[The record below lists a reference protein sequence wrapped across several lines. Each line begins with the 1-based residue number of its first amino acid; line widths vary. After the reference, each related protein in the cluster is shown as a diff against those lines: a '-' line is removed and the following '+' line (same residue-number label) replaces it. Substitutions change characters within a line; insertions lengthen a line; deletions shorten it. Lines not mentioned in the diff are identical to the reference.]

1 MIDYK
6 KRFVE
11 VDEIIK
17 YLPKKD
23 LIKIPN
29 DLIDLIR
36 ENKDSKYIWK
46 YDSNKKLE
54 EQNIHKDTI
63 AILSYIN
70 MKYILEDNQKMLMK
84 NLHDCNEMK
93 SEKLKREKFN
103 PETVF
108 KKHWFF
114 TTKYHKMIKRGENT
128 MLEHIYKYVIKNI

>member
-17 YLPKKD
+17 YLPKKEFS
-23 LIKIPN
+23 KIPN

-36 ENKDSKYIWK
+36 KNKDSKYIWK

-54 EQNIHKDTI
+54 EQNIHKDAI

-84 NLHDCNEMK
+84 NLHDYNEMK

-103 PETVF
+103 PKTIF
-108 KKHWFF
+108 KK
-114 TTKYHKMIKRGENT
+114 
-128 MLEHIYKYVIKNI
+128 

>member
-23 LIKIPN
+23 LSKIPN
-29 DLIDLIR
+29 DLIHLIR
-36 ENKDSKYIWK
+36 KNKDSKYIWK
-46 YDSNKKLE
+46 YDNNKKLE

-84 NLHDCNEMK
+84 NLHDYNEMK

-103 PETVF
+103 PENIF
-108 KKHWFF
+108 KK
-114 TTKYHKMIKRGENT
+114 
-128 MLEHIYKYVIKNI
+128 

>member
-70 MKYILEDNQKMLMK
+70 TRYILDDNQKMLMK
-84 NLHDCNEMK
+84 NLHYFNEMK
-93 SEKLKREKFN
+93 SERLKREKFN
-103 PETVF
+103 PKTIF
-108 KKHWFF
+108 KKQWFSPQNIINEYIKYL
-114 TTKYHKMIKRGENT
+114 TKLKRENNKIC
-128 MLEHIYKYVIKNI
+128 MDKI

>member
-1 MIDYK
+1 MINYK

-23 LIKIPN
+23 LSKIPN
-29 DLIDLIR
+29 DLIHLIR
-36 ENKDSKYIWK
+36 KNKDSKYIWK
-46 YDSNKKLE
+46 YDNNKKLE

-84 NLHDCNEMK
+84 NLHDYNEMK

-103 PETVF
+103 PENIF
-108 KKHWFF
+108 KK
-114 TTKYHKMIKRGENT
+114 
-128 MLEHIYKYVIKNI
+128 

>member
-17 YLPKKD
+17 YLPKKEFS
-23 LIKIPN
+23 KIPN
-29 DLIDLIR
+29 ELIDLIR
-36 ENKDSKYIWK
+36 KNKDSKYIWK
-46 YDSNKKLE
+46 YDNNKKLE

-70 MKYILEDNQKMLMK
+70 MKYILEDDQKMLMK
-84 NLHDCNEMK
+84 NLHDYNEMK

-103 PETVF
+103 PEAIF
-108 KKHWFF
+108 KK
-114 TTKYHKMIKRGENT
+114 
-128 MLEHIYKYVIKNI
+128 

>member
-46 YDSNKKLE
+46 YDDNKKLE

-84 NLHDCNEMK
+84 NLHFFNEMK

-103 PETVF
+103 PKTIF
-108 KKHWFF
+108 K
-114 TTKYHKMIKRGENT
+114 NQ
-128 MLEHIYKYVIKNI
+128 

>member
-17 YLPKKD
+17 YLPKKEFS
-23 LIKIPN
+23 KIPSN
-29 DLIDLIR
+29 LIDLI
-36 ENKDSKYIWK
+36 EKNKDSKYIWK
-46 YDSNKKLE
+46 YDNNKKLE
-54 EQNIHKDTI
+54 EQNIHKDAI

-84 NLHDCNEMK
+84 NLHNYNEMK

-103 PETVF
+103 PKTIF
-108 KKHWFF
+108 K
-114 TTKYHKMIKRGENT
+114 NQ
-128 MLEHIYKYVIKNI
+128 

>member
-17 YLPKKD
+17 YLPKKE
-23 LIKIPN
+23 LSKIPK

-36 ENKDSKYIWK
+36 KNKDSEYIWK

-84 NLHDCNEMK
+84 NLHFFNEMK

-103 PETVF
+103 PENIF
-108 KKHWFF
+108 KK
-114 TTKYHKMIKRGENT
+114 
-128 MLEHIYKYVIKNI
+128 

>member
-17 YLPKKD
+17 YLPKKEFS
-23 LIKIPN
+23 KIPSN
-29 DLIDLIR
+29 LIDLI
-36 ENKDSKYIWK
+36 EKNKDSKYIWK
-46 YDSNKKLE
+46 YDNNKKLE
-54 EQNIHKDTI
+54 EQNIHKDAI

-84 NLHDCNEMK
+84 NLHNYNEMK

-103 PETVF
+103 PKTIF
-108 KKHWFF
+108 KK
-114 TTKYHKMIKRGENT
+114 
-128 MLEHIYKYVIKNI
+128 

>member
-17 YLPKKD
+17 YLPKKE
-23 LIKIPN
+23 LSKIPK

-36 ENKDSKYIWK
+36 KNKDSKYIWK

-70 MKYILEDNQKMLMK
+70 TKYILEGNQKMLMK
-84 NLHDCNEMK
+84 NLHDYNEMK
-93 SEKLKREKFN
+93 SEKIKREKFN
-103 PETVF
+103 PKTIF
-108 KKHWFF
+108 KK
-114 TTKYHKMIKRGENT
+114 
-128 MLEHIYKYVIKNI
+128 

>member
-17 YLPKKD
+17 YLPKKEFS
-23 LIKIPN
+23 KIPSN
-29 DLIDLIR
+29 LIDLI
-36 ENKDSKYIWK
+36 EKNKDSKYIWK
-46 YDSNKKLE
+46 YDNNKKLE

-84 NLHDCNEMK
+84 NLHFFNEMK

-103 PETVF
+103 PENIF
-108 KKHWFF
+108 KK
-114 TTKYHKMIKRGENT
+114 
-128 MLEHIYKYVIKNI
+128 

>member
-17 YLPKKD
+17 YLPKKEFS
-23 LIKIPN
+23 KIPSN
-29 DLIDLIR
+29 LIDLI
-36 ENKDSKYIWK
+36 EKNKDSKYIWK
-46 YDSNKKLE
+46 YDNNKKLE

-84 NLHDCNEMK
+84 NLHNYNEMK

-103 PETVF
+103 PKTIF
-108 KKHWFF
+108 KK
-114 TTKYHKMIKRGENT
+114 
-128 MLEHIYKYVIKNI
+128 

>member
-17 YLPKKD
+17 YLPKKEFS
-23 LIKIPN
+23 KIPN

-36 ENKDSKYIWK
+36 KNKDSKYIWK
-46 YDSNKKLE
+46 YDNNKKLE

-84 NLHDCNEMK
+84 NLHFFNEMK

-103 PETVF
+103 PENIF
-108 KKHWFF
+108 K
-114 TTKYHKMIKRGENT
+114 R
-128 MLEHIYKYVIKNI
+128 

>member
-23 LIKIPN
+23 LSKIPN
-29 DLIDLIR
+29 DLIHLIR
-36 ENKDSKYIWK
+36 KNKDSKYIWK
-46 YDSNKKLE
+46 YDNNKKLE
-54 EQNIHKDTI
+54 EQNIHKDAI

-84 NLHDCNEMK
+84 NLHNYNEMK

-103 PETVF
+103 PKTIF
-108 KKHWFF
+108 KK
-114 TTKYHKMIKRGENT
+114 
-128 MLEHIYKYVIKNI
+128 

>member
-6 KRFVE
+6 KKFVE

-17 YLPKKD
+17 YLPKKE
-23 LIKIPN
+23 LSKIPK

-36 ENKDSKYIWK
+36 KNKDSEYIWK

-70 MKYILEDNQKMLMK
+70 TKYILEGNQKMLMK
-84 NLHDCNEMK
+84 NLHYYNEMK

-103 PETVF
+103 PKIIF
-108 KKHWFF
+108 KK
-114 TTKYHKMIKRGENT
+114 
-128 MLEHIYKYVIKNI
+128 

>member
-17 YLPKKD
+17 YLPKKEFS
-23 LIKIPN
+23 KIPN
-29 DLIDLIR
+29 ELIDLIR
-36 ENKDSKYIWK
+36 KNKDSKYIWK

-70 MKYILEDNQKMLMK
+70 TEFILEGNQKILMK
-84 NLHDCNEMK
+84 NLHDYNEMK

-103 PETVF
+103 PKTIF
-108 KKHWFF
+108 KK
-114 TTKYHKMIKRGENT
+114 
-128 MLEHIYKYVIKNI
+128 

>member
-17 YLPKKD
+17 YLPKKEFS
-23 LIKIPN
+23 KIPN
-29 DLIDLIR
+29 ELIDLIR
-36 ENKDSKYIWK
+36 KNKDSKYIWK
-46 YDSNKKLE
+46 YDNNKKLE
-54 EQNIHKDTI
+54 EQNIHKDAI

-84 NLHDCNEMK
+84 NLHDYNEMK

-103 PETVF
+103 PEAIF
-108 KKHWFF
+108 KK
-114 TTKYHKMIKRGENT
+114 
-128 MLEHIYKYVIKNI
+128 

>member
-17 YLPKKD
+17 YLLKKD
-23 LIKIPN
+23 LSKIPK
-29 DLIDLIR
+29 DLIHLIR
-36 ENKDSKYIWK
+36 KNKDSKYIWK
-46 YDSNKKLE
+46 YDNNKKLE
-54 EQNIHKDTI
+54 EENIHKDTI

-84 NLHDCNEMK
+84 NLHDYNEMK

-103 PETVF
+103 PENIF
-108 KKHWFF
+108 KK
-114 TTKYHKMIKRGENT
+114 
-128 MLEHIYKYVIKNI
+128 

>member
-17 YLPKKD
+17 YLPKKEFS
-23 LIKIPN
+23 KIPSN
-29 DLIDLIR
+29 LIDLI
-36 ENKDSKYIWK
+36 EKNKDSKYIWK
-46 YDSNKKLE
+46 YDNNKKLE
-54 EQNIHKDTI
+54 EQNIHKDAI

-84 NLHDCNEMK
+84 NLHNYNEMK

-103 PETVF
+103 PKIIF
-108 KKHWFF
+108 KK
-114 TTKYHKMIKRGENT
+114 
-128 MLEHIYKYVIKNI
+128 

>member
-23 LIKIPN
+23 LSKIPN
-29 DLIDLIR
+29 DLIHLIR
-36 ENKDSKYIWK
+36 KNKDSKYIWK
-46 YDSNKKLE
+46 YDNNKKLE

-84 NLHDCNEMK
+84 NLRDYNEMK

-103 PETVF
+103 PENIF
-108 KKHWFF
+108 KK
-114 TTKYHKMIKRGENT
+114 
-128 MLEHIYKYVIKNI
+128 

>member
-23 LIKIPN
+23 LSKIPN
-29 DLIDLIR
+29 DLIHLIR
-36 ENKDSKYIWK
+36 KNKDSKYIWK
-46 YDSNKKLE
+46 YDNNKKLE

-84 NLHDCNEMK
+84 NLHDYNEMK
-93 SEKLKREKFN
+93 SEKFKREKFN
-103 PETVF
+103 PENIF
-108 KKHWFF
+108 KK
-114 TTKYHKMIKRGENT
+114 
-128 MLEHIYKYVIKNI
+128 

>member
-36 ENKDSKYIWK
+36 ENKDSKYI
-46 YDSNKKLE
+46 
-54 EQNIHKDTI
+54 
-63 AILSYIN
+63 
-70 MKYILEDNQKMLMK
+70 
-84 NLHDCNEMK
+84 
-93 SEKLKREKFN
+93 
-103 PETVF
+103 
-108 KKHWFF
+108 
-114 TTKYHKMIKRGENT
+114 
-128 MLEHIYKYVIKNI
+128 

>member
-17 YLPKKD
+17 YLPKKEFS
-23 LIKIPN
+23 KIPSN
-29 DLIDLIR
+29 LIDLI
-36 ENKDSKYIWK
+36 EKNKDSKYIWK
-46 YDSNKKLE
+46 YDNNKKLE
-54 EQNIHKDTI
+54 EQKIHKDAI

-84 NLHDCNEMK
+84 NLHNYNEMK

-103 PETVF
+103 PKTIF
-108 KKHWFF
+108 KK
-114 TTKYHKMIKRGENT
+114 
-128 MLEHIYKYVIKNI
+128 